1 MYNLVFHLYDFL
13 ILPNVLTLSFFIAPA
28 ILLELIGILE
38 DQ

>member
-1 MYNLVFHLYDFL
+1 MYNIIFHLYDFSL
-13 ILPNVLTLSFFIAPA
+13 PPNVLTLSLLIAPA